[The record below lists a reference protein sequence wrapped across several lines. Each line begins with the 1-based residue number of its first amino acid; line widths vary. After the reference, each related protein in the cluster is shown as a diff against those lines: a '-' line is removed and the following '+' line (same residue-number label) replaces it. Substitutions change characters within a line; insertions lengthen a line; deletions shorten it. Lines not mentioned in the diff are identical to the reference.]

1 MNAKEYLTQ
10 AYRIDQRISSKI
22 EQVKELHILATKATS
37 TVSDMPGSP
46 TRNIHRMEY
55 VIVKIVDLED
65 EINSDISD
73 LVDLKAEITGV
84 IKSID
89 NVEFRT
95 LLEFR
100 YLCYR
105 PWEQIAVDLGYSI
118 DNVFKKHRQAV
129 KAVEEI
135 LDKRKMTVKSMEV
148 Q

>member
-10 AYRIDQRISSKI
+10 AYRIDQRISGKI

>member
-84 IKSID
+84 IKSIN